1 MLNKVSWLDNLGR
14 ATRSKKN
21 EKLENFLT
29 DLQRLT
35 IVHESDHDGG
45 SHFRFAAGADS
56 GNPKEPSSEDEKP
69 KKGKTD
75 TDKSNGNST
84 TSGSSASSG
93 KTKGKGKEEEEGESD
108 KLPGTSGGGAEEG
121 DKTLAD
127 DHGKGRE
134 MEQHKKNEEHGDSPH
149 MTDDEGN
156 SSDHTKVDRHERRS
170 EDVGGR

>member
-45 SHFRFAAGADS
+45 SHFRFASGADS
-56 GNPKEPSSEDEKP
+56 GNPKEPSGDDEKV
-69 KKGKTD
+69 KKGSSD
-75 TDKSNGNST
+75 TDKGDKGST
-84 TSGSSASSG
+84 STDSSSSSS
-93 KTKGKGKEEEEGESD
+93 KTKGKGKETKGEAE
-108 KLPGTSGGGAEEG
+108 KLPGTSGGGAAEG

-127 DHGKGRE
+127 DHGKGGQ
-134 MEQHKKNEEHGDSPH
+134 MEEHKKKEEQGDGPQ